1 MRERVGEKGNGQ
13 VFVASYLS
21 VTKGPF
27 KVSVCHFYGEKGRE
41 HNKAE
46 GETIQWHDIVL
57 LIFNMCC

>member
-1 MRERVGEKGNGQ
+1 MGRK
-13 VFVASYLS
+13 
-21 VTKGPF
+21 
-27 KVSVCHFYGEKGRE
+27 KGRE